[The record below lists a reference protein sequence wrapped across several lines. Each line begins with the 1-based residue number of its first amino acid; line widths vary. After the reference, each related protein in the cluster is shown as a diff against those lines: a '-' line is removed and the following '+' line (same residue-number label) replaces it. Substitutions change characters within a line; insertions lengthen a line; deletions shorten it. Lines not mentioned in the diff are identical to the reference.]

1 MKISKV
7 MGNIQVKSID
17 MVEVK
22 ELLKTCP
29 KLVKDYVNSLE
40 RCYEMS
46 RQTNKMAIRKIR
58 ELSNGR

>member
-1 MKISKV
+1 

-17 MVEVK
+17 LVEVK

-29 KLVKDYVNSLE
+29 KLVRDYVKSLE

-46 RQTNKMAIRKIR
+46 QQTNKMAIKKIR
-58 ELSNGR
+58 ELSNDR